1 MVLNLLNEL
10 ETVKAFLA
18 SGLESTARVAQAESV
33 ELSQSEQP
41 NDEFVEFV
49 LARPD
54 GAFALEQ
61 ILFRSVI
68 HELNS
73 LYEFAI
79 QQAYMQLSDGEILRP
94 NKSVAQGGESAFV
107 ASRKTIENA
116 LKNEKF
122 VGDCVTDVTDW
133 PHWAEVLKIKE
144 MSEGFKHRHRLQP
157 FPAYCYADRN
167 SKRSVRLVDPN
178 NSADEHVIADYEVTQ
193 ARVSGYIKAIEELL
207 LWLSSK
213 NLLSR
218 W

>member
-1 MVLNLLNEL
+1 MILNLLDEL
-10 ETVKAFLA
+10 QTVKAFLA
-18 SGLESTARVAQAESV
+18 SGLESTTRVARAESV
-33 ELSQSEQP
+33 ELSLSESP
-41 NDEFVEFV
+41 NDELVEFV
-49 LARPD
+49 VARPD

-73 LYEFAI
+73 LCEFAI
-79 QQAYMQLSDGEILRP
+79 QQAYMQLSGGEILRP
-94 NKSVAQGGESAFV
+94 KKSLAQVGESAFV
-107 ASRKTIENA
+107 ASRKTIEDA

-122 VGDCVTDVTDW
+122 VGDCVTDVADW
-133 PHWAEVLKIKE
+133 PHWAEVLEIKE

-157 FPAYCYADRN
+157 LPEYCYSGRN
-167 SKRSVRLVDPN
+167 SKRSVHLVDPN
-178 NSADEHVIADYEVTQ
+178 NSADERAIADYEVTQ
-193 ARVSGYIKAIEELL
+193 GRVSGYITAIEELL

>member
-1 MVLNLLNEL
+1 MVLNLMDEL
-10 ETVKAFLA
+10 QTVKAFLA
-18 SGLESTARVAQAESV
+18 IGLESVALVAQAESV
-33 ELSQSEQP
+33 ELSQSEPP

-49 LARPD
+49 LARTD

-68 HELNS
+68 HELNG

-79 QQAYMQLSDGEILRP
+79 QQAYMQLSGGEIFLP
-94 NKSVAQGGESAFV
+94 KKSVAQGGEIAFV
-107 ASRKTIENA
+107 ASRKRIEDA
-116 LKNEKF
+116 LKNEEF
-122 VGDCVTDVTDW
+122 VGDCVTDVADW
-133 PHWAEVLKIKE
+133 PHWAEVLEIKE

-157 FPAYCYADRN
+157 LPEYCYADRN

-178 NSADEHVIADYEVTQ
+178 NSADERAIADYVVTQ